1 MEIIGNLLLYASFI
15 LLIGYFTLSFFM
27 LKEQGT
33 VTLPLWLLKAAV
45 VAIPLSLLLT
55 VIRLVYMLYSQFQVE
70 FFEAVFTVLLQYAAG
85 QAFLFASVFAWM
97 LLSMIPLSR
106 SRKTS
111 AFALLLLLVLIIT
124 VSWAGHGAAV
134 AGITGLIGNSLHL
147 AGVAVWIGPLTI
159 LAWAAKDGLPGEF
172 FRWFS
177 PLAVFAVVIVTLSGF
192 LLMNDIVPQYVQAWQ
207 ITYGQLLLLK
217 HLIYAPLLLFGLHHF
232 WLGRRKPEQLDGSGV
247 IGSFR
252 LESLLAYFILAI
264 SAFMTEQTPPHEV
277 AQTLQTESI
286 VSVMFLYLSEQQL
299 QTGMIGF
306 APSVTVILILAGATA
321 IAATAFLLLRRNKF
335 QLAFSLFLLSILVGY
350 HGVMSSLTVQEELLM
365 DQTVYPT
372 IESAVS
378 QTYENDD
385 VIEVAVAQQVE
396 DEWHVVY
403 TVNGE
408 QLVAEKLQQAEGGFK
423 RLPAAM
429 LTVGG
434 TAVVEEE
441 QKIRTFRVE
450 SGNWHDEEYAAT
462 YVTFGMIQQPENVAR
477 VQIHY
482 EGGSFIAPLENQ
494 VFLHVTSSNETWQE
508 EHPIDFLADDGTVM
522 ETYARNVMERGI
534 YCH

>member
-1 MEIIGNLLLYASFI
+1 MEITGNLLLYASFI
-15 LLIGYFTLSFFM
+15 LLTGYFTLSFFTS
-27 LKEQGT
+27 KEEVA

-55 VIRLVYMLYSQFQVE
+55 VARLVYMLYSQFQVE
-70 FFEAVFTVLLQYAAG
+70 LFEAIFTVLLQYAAG

-97 LLSMIPLSR
+97 LLSMMTLR
-106 SRKTS
+106 QSRKTA
-111 AFALLLLLVLIIT
+111 AFVLFLLIVLMVT

-147 AGVAVWIGPLTI
+147 FGVAVWIGPLTVI
-159 LAWAAKDGLPGEF
+159 AWASKERIPGEF

-177 PLAVFAVVIVTLSGF
+177 PLAVLAVLIVTLSGF
-192 LLMNDIVPQYVQAWQ
+192 LLMNDIVPQYVQSWQ

-232 WLGRRKPEQLDGSGV
+232 WLGRQKQEQLNAGGV

-252 LESLLAYFILAI
+252 LESLLAYLILAI

-286 VSVMFLYLSEQQL
+286 VSVLFLYLSEQQL

-306 APSVTVILILAGATA
+306 APSITAILILAGAVA
-321 IAATAFLLLRRNKF
+321 IAVTAFLLLRRNKL
-335 QLAFSLFLLSILVGY
+335 QLVFSLFLLSILIGY
-350 HGVMSSLTVQEELLM
+350 HGVMSSLIVQEELLT
-365 DQTVYPT
+365 DQAVYPT
-372 IESAVS
+372 IESAIS
-378 QTYENDD
+378 QTYESDD
-385 VIEVAVAQQVE
+385 LIEVAVAWREE

-408 QLVAEKLQQAEGGFK
+408 QLVAEKLEQAEGGFK

-434 TAVVEEE
+434 TAVMEEE

-450 SGNWHDEEYAAT
+450 SGNWHDDEYAAT

-494 VFLHVTSSNETWQE
+494 VFLNVTSSNESWQE
-508 EHPIDFLADDGTVM
+508 EHPIDFLADDGTVI
-522 ETYARNVMERGI
+522 ETYARNVMERGV